1 MLRCT
6 ATRRLTFLPRS
17 PRQTEKRAV
26 QFGPNVGKTISWT
39 TQDWEWFE
47 SQRFMVMTGGWFII
61 GLPPL
66 LVLTNLGWL
75 GKYLTLKGLVP
86 TAPSTKNE
94 FWKVATGPKF
104 RCCCDQPWYD
114 GLCRWENSWHCMQ
127 SNLAL
132 ENISMPIY
140 AHLVRLATFDDT
152 GVYDCWKHPNKG
164 ASLWSTS
171 SLSADI
177 SDTVTRRKIR
187 CAKPKPYRKTPS
199 FSR

>member
-1 MLRCT
+1 MV
-6 ATRRLTFLPRS
+6 
-17 PRQTEKRAV
+17 KH
-26 QFGPNVGKTISWT
+26 GKTISWT
-39 TQDWEWFE
+39 T
-47 SQRFMVMTGGWFII
+47 TGN
-61 GLPPL
+61 GLNPSDLWWWLGDGLL
-66 LVLTNLGWL
+66 LVYPPFFAFDQFGMIREVSDLV
-75 GKYLTLKGLVP
+75 VP

-104 RCCCDQPWYD
+104 RCCCHQPWYD

-132 ENISMPIY
+132 ENTSMPIY

-171 SLSADI
+171 SLSADM
-177 SDTVTRRKIR
+177 SDNSEENEM
-187 CAKPKPYRKTPS
+187 C
-199 FSR
+199 